1 LSVLICTAVMD
12 KDYAQLYASMDRVI
26 ETYSGLDQ
34 KSYICYD
41 HMYQKTGSIYKGKF
55 CVNFVNYYLQFMFVT
70 LFWRTV
76 TYLYFLF
83 RSRSYPVPHRGE
95 RVKQRMMQARY

>member
-34 KSYICYD
+34 KSYICYG
-41 HMYQKTGSIYKGKF
+41 HMYQKTGSK
-55 CVNFVNYYLQFMFVT
+55 
-70 LFWRTV
+70 
-76 TYLYFLF
+76 
-83 RSRSYPVPHRGE
+83 S
-95 RVKQRMMQARY
+95 